1 MPNEIRENPQ
11 AMAEVQQQLLQQ
23 DVFLIGRHL
32 QDAADLAPQATI
44 TASSETTEGPAV
56 NVISGQ
62 NRAMQES
69 RGIPQ
74 DRVVEG
80 THRWISEASDQE
92 TWIELRWSEPVA
104 LKRIELVFDT
114 GLHRQLTLT
123 QSDAYCAKMCWGTG
137 QPEVVKHYEV
147 QCEADGEWSTI
158 ARESQQWQRRAS
170 HSLAESKTC
179 SALRIRV
186 RETWGT
192 ESARIVRIG
201 AFA

>member
-1 MPNEIRENPQ
+1 
-11 AMAEVQQQLLQQ
+11 MAEVQQQLLQQ

-32 QDAADLAPQATI
+32 QDAKDLAPKATI
-44 TASSETTEGPAV
+44 TASSETVAGLAV

-62 NRAMQES
+62 NRAMEEE

-80 THRWISEASDQE
+80 THRWISDSSDKEA
-92 TWIELRWSEPVA
+92 WIELRWPEPVA

-123 QSDAYCAKMCWGTG
+123 QSDAYSSKMCWGSG
-137 QPEVVKHYEV
+137 QPEVVKRYKV
-147 QCEADGEWSTI
+147 QCEVDGEWGTAAS
-158 ARESQQWQRRAS
+158 ESQQWQRRAS
-170 HSLAESKTC
+170 HSFKDAKAC

-186 RETWGT
+186 LETWGG

-201 AFA
+201 AFS